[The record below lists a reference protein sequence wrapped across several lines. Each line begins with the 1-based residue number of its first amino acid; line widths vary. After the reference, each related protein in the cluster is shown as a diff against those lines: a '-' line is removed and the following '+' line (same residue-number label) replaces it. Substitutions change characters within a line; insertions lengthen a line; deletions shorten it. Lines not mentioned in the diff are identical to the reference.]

1 MKFKSIALSALLLL
15 IAACARPH
23 APLAILTER
32 TITQPLS
39 IELDGIR
46 VSLVEVTERQAEDE
60 AGSGSPSRTLLVV
73 KYSITPLRED
83 VFFKLS
89 DKPFFLEPSQSADPA
104 ESGFKLILDASRA
117 EGNGYAADFPHD
129 MEFEDQDQDELD
141 WQRRT
146 TCSYIG
152 EPSEHVDGE
161 WKNCNSQV
169 AESVWD
175 ATLPAGQYSVTIRLE
190 TMRRSTF
197 TEEGITVVVG
207 EDQAEKDFVF
217 TVSSRGS

>member
-1 MKFKSIALSALLLL
+1 MKFKSFILPALFLLM
-15 IAACARPH
+15 AACARPP
-23 APLAILTER
+23 AATAMLSER
-32 TITQPLS
+32 TLAQALS

-46 VSLVEVTERQAEDE
+46 VSLVEVTERRIQGE

-89 DKPFFLEPSQSADPA
+89 DKPFFLEPSQSADRA
-104 ESGFKLILDASRA
+104 ESGFKLILKASGA
-117 EGNGYAADFPHD
+117 EADSYAADFPMD
-129 MEFEDQDQDELD
+129 IEFGDLDHNELD

>member
-1 MKFKSIALSALLLL
+1 
-15 IAACARPH
+15 
-23 APLAILTER
+23 LAILTER